1 MRFILFYFLSLSTNA
16 ALAPLGKL
24 LIGGWNFLLGVT
36 RVLLLL
42 LLLRTRR
49 RRRRRRRRG
58 AFRSFGALTK
68 FFSLHYRFHHV
79 WVRRILREARVVSA
93 LYFFIIFLSF
103 PLAFSL
109 MFVSFVF
116 RVTTLRRK
124 AAAY

>member
-1 MRFILFYFLSLSTNA
+1 
-16 ALAPLGKL
+16 
-24 LIGGWNFLLGVT
+24 VT
-36 RVLLLL
+36 RVLLL

-49 RRRRRRRRG
+49 RRRRRSHRRRG
-58 AFRSFGALTK
+58 AAFRSFGALTK

-103 PLAFSL
+103 PLLAFSL
-109 MFVSFVF
+109 MLFVSFVF